1 MIEVIAFKDWAA
13 ACDAMGQGRQSI
25 ILRKGGLAEGR
36 EGFQF
41 KHPEFFLFP
50 TGYHEQFEKLR
61 AGLADELQGAGGV
74 RGGQVRIRNFFRLE
88 WHATVTDWP
97 TAQALEPFHL
107 YREEVVRERFDYD
120 ESPGLQVAFG
130 RAYRLSQ
137 PWSFPDQASFGGCRS
152 WIKLPPTA
160 PEFAS
165 MTTALDDDEHTEL
178 AERLNEWRR
187 KFGVSAS
194 YFAANAHR

>member
-13 ACDAMGQGRQSI
+13 VCDAMGQGRQSV

-50 TGYHEQFEKLR
+50 TGYHEQFEKMR
-61 AGLADELQGAGGV
+61 PGLSGGLQGAGDTGSGV
-74 RGGQVRIRNFFRLE
+74 VKIRDFFRLE

-97 TAQALEPFHL
+97 AARALAPFHP

-130 RAYRLSQ
+130 RAFRLEKRWTL
-137 PWSFPDQASFGGCRS
+137 PHQASFGGCRS
-152 WIKLPPTA
+152 WITLPA
-160 PEFAS
+160 PAPDPAT
-165 MTTALDDDEHTEL
+165 MTPSLTNLQHDTL
-178 AERLNEWRR
+178 AEQLDAWCRE
-187 KFGVSAS
+187 FGIAVSRFS
-194 YFAANAHR
+194 PQVHG